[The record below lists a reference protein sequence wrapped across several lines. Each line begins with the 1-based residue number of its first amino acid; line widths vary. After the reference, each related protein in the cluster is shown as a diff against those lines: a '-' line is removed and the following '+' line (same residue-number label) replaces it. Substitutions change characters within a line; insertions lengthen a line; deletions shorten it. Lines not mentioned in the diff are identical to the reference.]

1 MTTTVVLFTFK
12 RFNALEKREKFIEN
26 RFLFRIH
33 TVVSVYIE
41 YNCVPVIIAVK
52 SENEIAS
59 NARNI
64 KNIIVAG
71 GDHVVHTNL

>member
-1 MTTTVVLFTFK
+1 MIQYPRRRKNQL
-12 RFNALEKREKFIEN
+12 LLIEI
-26 RFLFRIH
+26 FRLH

-52 SENEIAS
+52 SENDIAS

-64 KNIIVAG
+64 KKIIVAG
-71 GDHVVHTNL
+71 GDHVAHAN

>member
-1 MTTTVVLFTFK
+1 M
-12 RFNALEKREKFIEN
+12 
-26 RFLFRIH
+26 
-33 TVVSVYIE
+33 E

-59 NARNI
+59 KARNI